1 MRPHLKFT
9 IIAPLVL
16 LVATGDAAACSQCMC
31 GTPFPAGIM
40 GGVVPTKLTYGL
52 EDRYLSKSNA
62 LDEGPGTEQEREHRL
77 SGFALWRPGSRL
89 ALVGRLP
96 YAMKEI
102 TSQPTGE
109 AESVERAHGLG
120 DAELLAMIGVA
131 QTDGERPLA
140 LGFVAGVTAPTGAN
154 ELRNGDG
161 ERLDAHLQP
170 GAGAWSGTG
179 GVNLALSAT
188 IGTWEASALG
198 RVNGT
203 NVHGYHYGDVLL
215 YNAGFTSRSR
225 HGIRMLLQ
233 INGRSAEKDQ
243 LEGGEPGENT
253 GGTVVY
259 AAPCARWTT
268 SFGLVFE
275 GAVQIPFAQALYG
288 VQTEHTTARVSVG
301 LAH

>member
-1 MRPHLKFT
+1 MRPATTST
-9 IIAPLVL
+9 IAALL
-16 LVATGDAAACSQCMC
+16 AFLVAPGDAVACSQCMC

-40 GGVVPTKLTYGL
+40 GGVVPTKFTYGL

-62 LDEGPGTEQEREHRL
+62 LDEGPGTELEQEHRL
-77 SGFALWRPGSRL
+77 SGFALWRPHARL

-120 DAELLAMIGVA
+120 DAELLAMVGVA
-131 QTDGERPLA
+131 QTAGERPLA
-140 LGFVAGVTAPTGAN
+140 LGLVAGFTAPTGAN
-154 ELRNGDG
+154 ELENATG

-179 GVNLALSAT
+179 GLNVAISSGV
-188 IGTWEASALG
+188 GTWEASTLG
-198 RVNGT
+198 RLNGT

-215 YNAGFTSRSR
+215 YNAGFTSLSR
-225 HGIRMLLQ
+225 HGVRILLQ
-233 INGRSAEKDQ
+233 VNGRSAAMDQ
-243 LEGGEPGENT
+243 LEGGIPGENT
-253 GGTVVY
+253 GGTVIY
-259 AAPCARWTT
+259 AAPGARWVT
-268 SFGLVFE
+268 SYGLVLE

-288 VQTEHTTARVSVG
+288 VQTEHTTARLSVG